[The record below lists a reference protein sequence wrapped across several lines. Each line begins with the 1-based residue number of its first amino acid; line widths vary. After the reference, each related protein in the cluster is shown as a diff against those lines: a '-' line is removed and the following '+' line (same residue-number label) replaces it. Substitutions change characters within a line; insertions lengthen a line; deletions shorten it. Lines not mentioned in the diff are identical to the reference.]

1 MNARNVRLNDDALLG
16 WIEPMLVAHEN
27 NAPSLLRR
35 VLQSSHLVRQAIYAA
50 LAFDHAEQTH
60 HPVLKPSHPAMAEP
74 ELSMLLRDG
83 RASDII
89 TSVYGILPQ
98 GFLAALERCGASP
111 LRPAHYLRLF
121 MIFATG
127 DERKANALRHVG
139 QITDQSIQVVEE
151 LLPVLVDGKIVS
163 RMPSRAKVREINESL
178 SFIRRVCSRATDTA
192 IQDAIRNLEP
202 HSKIETIIARFV
214 KRADRF
220 PPQPFSGDDEL
231 TPLDTVKA
239 LTIASHRYRNCLKH
253 QIGRAITG
261 AAAYAEFRE
270 SLILELQ
277 PLADGG
283 WILTGVHAHSNG
295 IADPD
300 DEQAAKD
307 KCASLG
313 VSHILT
319 EGINNDGWNAVARI
333 TNYWEWA
340 VR

>member
-333 TNYWEWA
+333 TNHWEWA

>member
-1 MNARNVRLNDDALLG
+1 LNDDALLG
-16 WIEPMLVAHEN
+16 WIEPTLVAHEN

-50 LAFDHAEQTH
+50 LAFDHVEQVH
-60 HPVLKPSHPAMAEP
+60 HPVLKRSRPATVEP
-74 ELSMLLRDG
+74 DLSLLLRDG

-89 TSVYGILPQ
+89 AAVYGIVPE

-127 DERKANALRHVG
+127 DERKANALRHIG

-151 LLPVLVDGKIVS
+151 LLPVLLDGKIVS
-163 RMPSRAKVREINESL
+163 RMPSRAKVRDINESL

-192 IQDAIRNLEP
+192 IEDAIRNLEP

-220 PPQPFSGDDEL
+220 PPQPFEADDEL

-239 LTIASHRYRNCLKH
+239 LTIASYRYRNCLKH

-261 AAAYAEFRE
+261 TAAYAEFRGN
-270 SLILELQ
+270 LILELQ

-283 WILTGVHAHSNG
+283 WLLTGVHAHSNG
-295 IADPD
+295 LVDPD
-300 DEQAAKD
+300 DEKAAKE

-333 TNYWEWA
+333 TDHWEWA

>member
-1 MNARNVRLNDDALLG
+1 MNDDALLG

-27 NAPSLLRR
+27 NAPALLRR

-50 LAFDHAEQTH
+50 LAFDHVEQARL
-60 HPVLKPSHPAMAEP
+60 PVLKPSRPAMAEP
-74 ELSMLLRDG
+74 ELSLLLRDG

-89 TSVYGILPQ
+89 AAVYGVVPQ

-121 MIFATG
+121 MMFAMG
-127 DERKANALRHVG
+127 DERKVNALRHIG

-151 LLPVLVDGKIVS
+151 LLPVLLDGKIVS
-163 RMPSRAKVREINESL
+163 RMSSRAKVRDINDSL

-192 IQDAIRNLEP
+192 IENAIRNLEP
-202 HSKIETIIARFV
+202 HSKVETIIARFV

-220 PPQPFSGDDEL
+220 PSQPFEADDEL
-231 TPLDTVKA
+231 TPLNTVKA
-239 LTIASHRYRNCLKH
+239 LTVASYRYRNCLKH

-261 AAAYAEFRE
+261 ATAYAEFRG

-283 WILTGVHAHSNG
+283 WLLTAVHSHANG
-295 IADPD
+295 LVDPD
-300 DEQAAKD
+300 DERAAKD

-319 EGINNDGWNAVARI
+319 EGNNNDGWNAVTRI
-333 TNYWEWA
+333 TNRWDWA